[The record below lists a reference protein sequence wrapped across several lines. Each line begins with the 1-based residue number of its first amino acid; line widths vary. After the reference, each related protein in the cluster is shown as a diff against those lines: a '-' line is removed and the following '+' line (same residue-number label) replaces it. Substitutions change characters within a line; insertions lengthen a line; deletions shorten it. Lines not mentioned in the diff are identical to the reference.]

1 MPGSCTHISSDTA
14 KDQCKWVHGISK
26 RKEQSFAIPEI
37 WEHEVRI
44 LKQRILVSRV
54 GKNTKAI
61 KEYIAN
67 QLKADKEADQLALF
81 DPRDPFN
88 GKCKDFQPENTRLW
102 HLIRVKSTFCAN

>member
-26 RKEQSFAIPEI
+26 RKEQSFDIPEI

-54 GKNTKAI
+54 LCRYSR
-61 KEYIAN
+61 KEYESHQDSRKIHVLCE
-67 QLKADKEADQLALF
+67 LKLH
-81 DPRDPFN
+81 N
-88 GKCKDFQPENTRLW
+88 VT
-102 HLIRVKSTFCAN
+102 